1 MSTIAVN
8 LLFLLPGEVGG
19 SETYTR
25 RTLAEM
31 ARLHPEHRYVLF
43 TNAENHASF
52 EHLAA
57 ERPCVELRPLR
68 VRARLRLRRLV
79 AEQVALPRLLR
90 RLRPDVLWNPGNLA
104 PFFAPRPVATTIHD
118 MQYRSFPEDYSP
130 VELVAMRLFTA
141 LAIRRSDRIL
151 TVSEFSKAEIL
162 RFFPATP
169 PDRIRVTP
177 EAAESSEN
185 YQDSCKTLGERASH
199 LFRTGKMPVPQP
211 NDDGNQEATFLLC
224 VANTYPHKH
233 VEDAV
238 AAFAR
243 VAPEFPALRLRLVGR
258 PRRGEPAVAASIA
271 ALPAPLRE
279 RVERVH
285 RLSDDELARTYRAAA
300 AVVLPS
306 RYEGF
311 GLPALEALAA
321 GAPVI
326 ACRAAATPEVVG
338 NAARLFPPGDIDAFA
353 DAIRATLRLPPE
365 ARAATIATGLARAA
379 EFSWSRT
386 AETTLAALLNLPS
399 PVSP

>member
-25 RTLAEM
+25 RTLTEM
-31 ARLHPEHRYVLF
+31 ARLHPEHRYILF
-43 TNAENHASF
+43 TNAENHVSF
-52 EHLAA
+52 EPLAA
-57 ERPCVELRPLR
+57 AHPCVELRALR
-68 VRARLRLRRLV
+68 VRARSRLRRLV
-79 AEQVALPRLLR
+79 AEQIALPRLLR

-104 PFFAPRPVATTIHD
+104 PFLAPRPVATTIHD

-151 TVSEFSKAEIL
+151 AVSEFSKSEIL

-177 EAAESSEN
+177 EAASP
-185 YQDSCKTLGERASH
+185 
-199 LFRTGKMPVPQP
+199 PVPSDLSDHADP
-211 NDDGNQEATFLLC
+211 SDLLC

-243 VAPEFPALRLRLVGR
+243 VAPDFPALRLRLVGR
-258 PRRGEPAVAASIA
+258 PRRGEPAVAAAIA
-271 ALPAPLRE
+271 ALPEALRG
-279 RVERVH
+279 RVDRIH
-285 RLSDDELARTYRAAA
+285 RLSDDALAEAYRAAA

-321 GAPVI
+321 GAPVV
-326 ACRAAATPEVVG
+326 ACRSAATPEVVG
-338 NAARLFPPGDIDAFA
+338 DAARLFPPGDIGAFA
-353 DAIRATLRLPPE
+353 DAIRTTLRLTPAARATAIAAGR
-365 ARAATIATGLARAA
+365 ARAAT
-379 EFSWSRT
+379 FSWART
-386 AETTLAALLNLPS
+386 AEATLAALLDTMRH
-399 PVSP
+399 

>member
-52 EHLAA
+52 EPLAA

-68 VRARLRLRRLV
+68 VRARSRLRRLV
-79 AEQVALPRLLR
+79 AEQVTLPRLLR

-141 LAIRRSDRIL
+141 LAVRRSDRIL
-151 TVSEFSKAEIL
+151 TVSEFSKSEIL

-169 PDRIRVTP
+169 PDRIHVTP

-185 YQDSCKTLGERASH
+185 HQEPSA
-199 LFRTGKMPVPQP
+199 PV
-211 NDDGNQEATFLLC
+211 DGDQEAPFLIC

-243 VAPEFPALRLRLVGR
+243 VALEFPALRLRLVGR

-285 RLSDDELARTYRAAA
+285 RLSDDELVRAYRAAA

-321 GAPVI
+321 GAPVV

-338 NAARLFPPGDIDAFA
+338 DAARLFPPGDIDAFA
-353 DAIRATLRLPPE
+353 DAIRETLRLPSD

-386 AETTLAALLNLPS
+386 AETTLAALLG
-399 PVSP
+399 

>member
-43 TNAENHASF
+43 TNNENHASF
-52 EHLAA
+52 EPLAA
-57 ERPCVELRPLR
+57 AHPAVTLRPLR
-68 VRARLRLRRLV
+68 VRARSRLRRLV
-79 AEQVALPRLLR
+79 AEQITLPRILR

-104 PFFAPRPVATTIHD
+104 PLLAPRPVATTIHD

-141 LAIRRSDRIL
+141 LAIRRSHRIL

-177 EAAESSEN
+177 EAAEPSNAHQPPSSAIN
-185 YQDSCKTLGERASH
+185 GDQGA
-199 LFRTGKMPVPQP
+199 P
-211 NDDGNQEATFLLC
+211 FLLC

-238 AAFAR
+238 TAFAR
-243 VAPEFPALRLRLVGR
+243 VAPDVPALRLRLVGR
-258 PRRGEPAVAASIA
+258 PRRGEPAVSSAIA
-271 ALPAPLRE
+271 ALPEELRA
-279 RVERVH
+279 RVERVP
-285 RLSDDELARTYRAAA
+285 RLTDDELAEAYRTAAA
-300 AVVLPS
+300 LVLPS

-321 GAPVI
+321 GAPVV

-338 NAARLFPPGDIDAFA
+338 DAARLFPPGDIDAFA
-353 DAIRATLRLPPE
+353 DAIRATLRLSPDE
-365 ARAATIATGLARAA
+365 RAAVIAAGRARAA
-379 EFSWSRT
+379 EFSWART
-386 AETTLAALLNLPS
+386 AETTLAALLDLPT

>member
-8 LLFLLPGEVGG
+8 LLFLIPGEVGG
-19 SETYTR
+19 SETYVR
-25 RTLAEM
+25 RTLAAM
-31 ARLHPEHRYVLF
+31 ARLHPEHRLVLA

-52 EHLAA
+52 EPLAA
-57 ERPCVELRPLR
+57 AHDAVELLPLR
-68 VRARLRLRRLV
+68 VRARSRLRRLF
-79 AEQVALPRLLR
+79 AEQIALPRLLR

-118 MQYRSFPEDYSP
+118 MQYCNFPEDYSP

-151 TVSEFSKAEIL
+151 AVSEFSKSEIL
-162 RFFPATP
+162 RFFPDTP

-177 EAAESSEN
+177 EAADFVVPRREGG
-185 YQDSCKTLGERASH
+185 DAERRGVKATSV
-199 LFRTGKMPVPQP
+199 PVSY
-211 NDDGNQEATFLLC
+211 LIC
-224 VANTYPHKH
+224 IANTYPHKH

-243 VAPEFPALRLRLVGR
+243 VASDFPALRLRLVGR
-258 PRRGEPAVAASIA
+258 PRRGEPAVAAAIA
-271 ALPAPLRE
+271 ALPEPLRA

-285 RLSDDELARTYRAAA
+285 WLSGDAITKAYAEAA

-321 GAPVI
+321 GAPVV
-326 ACRAAATPEVVG
+326 ACRAASTPEVVG
-338 NAARLFPPGDIDAFA
+338 YAARLFPPGDIDAFA
-353 DAIRATLRLPPE
+353 AAIRETLRLSPE
-365 ARAATIATGLARAA
+365 ARANVIEAGRARAA
-379 EFSWSRT
+379 QFSWERT
-386 AETTLAALLNLPS
+386 AETTLAALLDIPS
-399 PVSP
+399 PADSTSP

>member
-43 TNAENHASF
+43 TNNENHASF
-52 EHLAA
+52 EPLAA
-57 ERPCVELRPLR
+57 AHPAVTLRPLR
-68 VRARLRLRRLV
+68 VRARSRLRRLV
-79 AEQVALPRLLR
+79 AEQITLPRILR

-104 PFFAPRPVATTIHD
+104 PLLAPRPVATTIHD

-141 LAIRRSDRIL
+141 LAIRRSHRIL

-177 EAAESSEN
+177 EAADRVAPLRERGGAERRGE
-185 YQDSCKTLGERASH
+185 YATLAPDS
-199 LFRTGKMPVPQP
+199 
-211 NDDGNQEATFLLC
+211 FLLC

-243 VAPEFPALRLRLVGR
+243 VAPEFLALRLRLVGR
-258 PRRGEPAVAASIA
+258 PRRGEPAVAAAIA
-271 ALPAPLRE
+271 ALPEALRG

-285 RLSDDELARTYRAAA
+285 RLTDDELAEAYRTAA

-321 GAPVI
+321 GAPVV
-326 ACRAAATPEVVG
+326 ACNAAATPEVVG
-338 NAARLFPPGDIDAFA
+338 DAARLFPPGDIDAFA
-353 DAIRATLRLPPE
+353 DAIRETLRLPSNE
-365 ARAATIATGLARAA
+365 RATVIAAGRAHAA

-386 AETTLAALLNLPS
+386 AETTLAALLESSVPF
-399 PVSP
+399 PP